1 MNSPDHSTKGT
12 PLGYRHEASVCPPT
26 ACGCWVSETL
36 SSPLRGAFHL
46 SLTVLVRYRWPTV
59 LSLGGWS
66 PQLPTGFLVS
76 RGTQAYDPQTMRA
89 SGTGLS
95 PSPEHASQQLPL
107 RTCLSRLMTAAYN
120 PTFRL
125 PRTGLGSSRFAR
137 HYSGNLV

>member
-1 MNSPDHSTKGT
+1 M
-12 PLGYRHEASVCPPT
+12 
-26 ACGCWVSETL
+26 
-36 SSPLRGAFHL
+36 
-46 SLTVLVRYRWPTV
+46 
-59 LSLGGWS
+59 
-66 PQLPTGFLVS
+66 S